1 MAANAADPVLS
12 LAGDR
17 RETLIATD
25 EDGVLRFDI
34 RLQGE
39 GETVFFEV

>member
-1 MAANAADPVLS
+1 VDDPLLAAIDS
-12 LAGDR
+12 R
-17 RETLIATD
+17 RRDTLIAQP

-39 GETVFFEV
+39 RQTVFFAV